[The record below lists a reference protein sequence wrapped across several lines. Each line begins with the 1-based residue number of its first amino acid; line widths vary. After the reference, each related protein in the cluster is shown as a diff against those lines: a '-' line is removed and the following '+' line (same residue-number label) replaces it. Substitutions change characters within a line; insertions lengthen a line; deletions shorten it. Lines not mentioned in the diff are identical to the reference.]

1 MGVGELIY
9 VTKNTSISNL
19 LNLLLFF
26 RFSSIKLVFW
36 HISRRAR
43 REIFST
49 LTIKVPEYIKLSIK
63 LTIKTPLT
71 SYIWNLEC

>member
-49 LTIKVPEYIKLSIK
+49 LTVKVPEYIKLSIK

>member
-9 VTKNTSISNL
+9 VRKNTSISNL

-49 LTIKVPEYIKLSIK
+49 LTVKVPEYIKLSIK

-71 SYIWNLEC
+71 SYLWNLEC